1 MVIIKSDLM
10 RRKAFAAYEIKRKA
24 FQAIIANQNF
34 DISTRWWANIE
45 KSKLPRRSS
54 LCRIHNHCIQT
65 YRSRSVIS
73 FYKLSRLRLRKLAAR
88 GDLSGL
94 RKASW

>member
-1 MVIIKSDLM
+1 MVIFKSDLK
-10 RRKAFAAYEIKRKA
+10 RRKMFFTFEIKRKA
-24 FQAIIANQNF
+24 FQAIIADQN
-34 DISTRWWANIE
+34 IAMSTRWWASIE
-45 KSKLPRRSS
+45 KAKLPRHSS
-54 LCRIHNHCIQT
+54 LCRSHNYCIQT

-88 GDLSGL
+88 GVLTGL